1 MKEIG
6 RYKIFIAFVF
16 IAEDIIA
23 LNLLYFSLI
32 GCFELNQTNKSYEF
46 LLIIINLGYLLSV
59 AIKRTTSDIRELT
72 GLKILKH
79 NLYRLSTTGL
89 ILLGCLFIT
98 KTSSDIS
105 RLFISAFFG
114 IAFVLLFLLR
124 WLTRKV
130 LTYTIGN
137 NKSISKAIILGAG
150 LIGEKL
156 YTELSGNVYLG
167 IKILGFFDDN
177 PAKRNESHI
186 LGSLDQVKEYIK
198 NNHITTIY
206 CTLPLS
212 AKNKILDF
220 LNFAEQNVINFHI
233 VPAIA
238 YYTNAQIVLD
248 NIGNIPILS
257 IRKVPLSHTHNAL
270 IKRALDIIISFMFL
284 ITLFPVIYL
293 IFGML
298 IKLSSPGPIFFVQER
313 TGFKGKKFNCY
324 KFRSMRCNNEAH
336 TKQATAN
343 DNRKTRIGN
352 FIRRT
357 NIDELPQ
364 FVNVLKGN
372 MSLVGPR
379 PHMLLHTTEYSRL
392 INKYMVRHFI
402 KPGITGWAQI
412 NGFRGE
418 TTKLEEMEGRIKKD
432 IWYIENWSI
441 WLDVK
446 IVFKTV
452 FVMLIGDKKAY

>member
-16 IAEDIIA
+16 IAEDIIV
-23 LNLLYFSLI
+23 LNLLYFLLISLFDI
-32 GCFELNQTNKSYEF
+32 TNDRSYEF
-46 LLIIINLGYLLSV
+46 LLTTINLGYLLSIAV
-59 AIKRTTSDIRELT
+59 KRATSDIRELT
-72 GLKILKH
+72 FLKILKH
-79 NLYRLSTTGL
+79 NLYRLSITGL

-98 KTSSDIS
+98 KTSGDVS

-114 IAFVLLFLLR
+114 AAFVLLFFVR
-124 WLTRKV
+124 WMTRKA

-137 NKSISKAIILGAG
+137 DKSISKAIILGAG

-156 YTELSGNVYLG
+156 YSELSSNVYLG

-177 PAKRNESHI
+177 PSKRTEAHI
-186 LGSLDQVKEYIK
+186 LGSLEQVKDFIV

-220 LNFAEQNVINFHI
+220 LNFAEQNIIDFHV
-233 VPAIA
+233 VPSIA
-238 YYTNAQIVLD
+238 YYINTQIVLD
-248 NIGNIPILS
+248 NIGNIPVLS
-257 IRKVPLSHTHNAL
+257 VRKVALSHTHNAL
-270 IKRALDIIISFMFL
+270 IKRALDIMFSFVFL
-284 ITLFPVIYL
+284 VTLFPFICL
-293 IFGML
+293 ILGLL
-298 IKLSSPGPIFFVQER
+298 IKISSPGPIFFVQER

-336 TKQATAN
+336 TKQATAH

-364 FVNVLKGN
+364 FINVLKGD

-392 INKYMVRHFI
+392 IGKYMVRHFI

-418 TTKLEEMEGRIKKD
+418 TTKLEEMEGRIRKD

-441 WLDVK
+441 WLDIQ
-446 IVFKTV
+446 IVFRTV
-452 FVMLIGDKKAY
+452 FVMLTGDKKAY